1 MSETLKRVGTLEAG
15 RTDKVVCYHCMT
27 PLPDGGIEVDVGSEP
42 KRVCGDACR
51 QAVIRIH
58 DLRLDAYYEY
68 RRRFMPDTLTEPGA
82 DAPEPGDRKPAF
94 ASSLSPNRRGYR
106 LSVRIPDMRCAACSW
121 LIENSLRQRDDVRRC
136 RTNLAD
142 KLLTV
147 DFEDADPMAL
157 IESVEALGYTVL
169 PDRSTTLK
177 QSLDAERK
185 SMLARLGVS
194 GIGMMQ
200 VMMFALSTYV
210 AGSGGIEPAYESLM
224 RWASLAVATPIVLY
238 SAMPFHRGAF
248 RDLRLGALG
257 MDVPVSLAI
266 GAAYVLSVFNTL
278 TRGGDVYFDSVCMF
292 TFLLLIGRF
301 VELGSRQRYQQSQ
314 MLNDSLL
321 PVSALLAGSE
331 VRVPVE
337 RVNIDDVVTVG
348 PGEAVP
354 VDGIVIDGT
363 SSVSEAAFTGEV
375 EPVTKGPGARVLAGS
390 DNLDGELD
398 VRATTIYDDFV
409 ITKIA
414 RLYRESSA
422 YKPRFSKIADHVAR
436 YFVAA
441 ILLIAAASGAWWYVT
456 DPGQWFSVA
465 LAVLV
470 VSCPCALSLATPVAY
485 TVAVSAMRNKGVV
498 IGNGMFL
505 ESLATVTRIV
515 FDKTGTLT
523 RGSLRIERIEAI
535 TVTEKRAIELAA
547 ALEEHSRHPI
557 ARAFTYKT
565 TLRADAVEVF
575 PGEGVMG
582 RINGQ
587 CYRIGKPSF
596 ACDHPPEP
604 PLADTASGHGGTWI
618 LLAGDQPLAWFCLGD
633 EVRCEAP
640 DVVDEL
646 KRQLPVSMLTGDVES
661 EAARLAGYLG
671 IADFRSGMTPQDK
684 LDYLRLSQQGGECV
698 LMVGDGINDA
708 AAMGVA
714 AASIAVS
721 PVDVVVQEA
730 ADATLL
736 HADLGRIPLA
746 LGFSRKVGRV
756 IRQNIAWAIG
766 YNLCVIPLAVTGM
779 ILPWMAA
786 LGMSASSALVVLNA
800 NRLRKV

>member
-1 MSETLKRVGTLEAG
+1 MSETVGTDTPLDVANA
-15 RTDKVVCYHCMT
+15 TCFHCMA
-27 PLPDGGIEVDVGSEP
+27 PLADAGLEVNVDGET
-42 KRVCGDACR
+42 KRVCSDTCR
-51 QAVIRIH
+51 QTVVRIL
-58 DLRLDAYYEY
+58 DLNLDAYYDY
-68 RRRFMPDTLTEPGA
+68 RRRFMADSSGDFGDTGS
-82 DAPEPGDRKPAF
+82 APESGDRKLAF
-94 ASSLSPNRRGYR
+94 ASSLAPHGSGYR

-121 LIENSLRQRDDVRRC
+121 LIENSLRQRDDVGRC

-147 DFEDADPMAL
+147 EFEDTDPMAL
-157 IESVEALGYTVL
+157 IEYVEGLGYTVL
-169 PDRSTTLK
+169 PDRSTTVK
-177 QSLDAERK
+177 QSLHAERK
-185 SMLARLGVS
+185 SMLARLGVA

-200 VMMFALSTYV
+200 VMMFALATYV

-224 RWASLAVATPIVLY
+224 RWASMVVATPIVFY
-238 SAMPFHRGAF
+238 SAIPFHRGAL
-248 RDLRLGALG
+248 RDLRLGSLG

-266 GAAYVLSVFNTL
+266 GAAYVLSVFNTI
-278 TRGGDVYFDSVCMF
+278 THGNDVYFDSVCMF

-321 PVSALLAGSE
+321 PVSALLAGSG

-337 RVNIDDVVTVG
+337 RVNIDDVVAVR

-354 VDGIVIDGT
+354 VDGIVVDGT
-363 SSVSEAAFTGEV
+363 SSVSEAAFTGEGK
-375 EPVTKGPGARVLAGS
+375 PVTKAAGARVLAGS

-398 VRATTIYDDFV
+398 VRTTTTYDNFV

-414 RLYRESSA
+414 RLYRESSS
-422 YKPRFSKIADHVAR
+422 YKPRFSQVADRVAR

-441 ILLIAAASGAWWYVT
+441 ILLIAAASGAWWYLVDST
-456 DPGQWFSVA
+456 QWFSVA

-485 TVAVSAMRNKGVV
+485 TVALSAMRNKGIV
-498 IGNGMFL
+498 IGNGTFL
-505 ESLATVTRIV
+505 ERLAGVTRIV

-523 RGSLRIERIEAI
+523 RGSLRIDRIEAL
-535 TVTEKRAIELAA
+535 AIPARQAQELAA

-557 ARAFTYKT
+557 ARAFSCGTR
-565 TLRADAVEVF
+565 LRAESVEVF

-582 RINGQ
+582 WIDGRR
-587 CYRIGKPSF
+587 YRIGKPSF
-596 ACDHPPEP
+596 ACDYPPTP
-604 PLADTASGHGGTWI
+604 PVGDAMSEEGTWI
-618 LLAGDQPLAWFCLGD
+618 LLADDTPLAWFCLGD
-633 EVRCEAP
+633 DVREEAR
-640 DVVDEL
+640 DVIGEL
-646 KRQLPVSMLTGDVES
+646 QRGLPVAMLTGDVES
-661 EAARLAGYLG
+661 EAARLAGRLG
-671 IADFRSGMTPQDK
+671 ITDFRAGMTPVDK
-684 LDYLRLSQQGGECV
+684 LDYLRHGQQDGDRV

-714 AASIAVS
+714 EASIAVS
-721 PVDVVVQEA
+721 PVDVMVQEA

-736 HADLGRIPLA
+736 HADLRRIPLA
-746 LGFSRKVGRV
+746 LEFSRKVGRV

-766 YNLCVIPLAVTGM
+766 YNLCVIPLAVSGT

-786 LGMSASSALVVLNA
+786 LGMSASSAFVVLNA